1 MMKKKEYGV
10 LGLGKFGM
18 AVAKTLAENGNSV
31 IVVDSDQERV
41 DEIADSVTCA
51 MVADIA
57 DPHVLDGLGLHNLDC
72 VIIGVSTN
80 MQISIMATLLV
91 KEKGAP
97 FVVVKAENEIHK
109 HILEKIGA
117 DKIVFPEGEMGVRLA
132 RNLMGGAFVDL
143 VELSSEFSMVEMPV
157 PIMWIGKSLRDLDIR
172 STYGLNIIG
181 IKTGEKL
188 EVNLDPNIPMNG
200 DMELV
205 LVGKNSDLKKIGV
218 DA

>member
-31 IVVDSDQERV
+31 IVVDSDPERV

-80 MQISIMATLLV
+80 MQTSIMATLLV

>member
-1 MMKKKEYGV
+1 MKKKEYGV

-31 IVVDSDQERV
+31 IVVDSDPERV

-80 MQISIMATLLV
+80 MQTSIMATLLV

>member
-1 MMKKKEYGV
+1 
-10 LGLGKFGM
+10 
-18 AVAKTLAENGNSV
+18 
-31 IVVDSDQERV
+31 
-41 DEIADSVTCA
+41 

>member
-188 EVNLDPNIPMNG
+188 EVNLDPNIPLNG

>member
-1 MMKKKEYGV
+1 MKKKEYGV

-188 EVNLDPNIPMNG
+188 EVNLDPNIPLNG

>member
-117 DKIVFPEGEMGVRLA
+117 DKKMNRADRIAILAMKDILEGKDT
-132 RNLMGGAFVDL
+132 ND
-143 VELSSEFSMVEMPV
+143 
-157 PIMWIGKSLRDLDIR
+157 GK
-172 STYGLNIIG
+172 
-181 IKTGEKL
+181 E
-188 EVNLDPNIPMNG
+188 E
-200 DMELV
+200 
-205 LVGKNSDLKKIGV
+205 
-218 DA
+218 